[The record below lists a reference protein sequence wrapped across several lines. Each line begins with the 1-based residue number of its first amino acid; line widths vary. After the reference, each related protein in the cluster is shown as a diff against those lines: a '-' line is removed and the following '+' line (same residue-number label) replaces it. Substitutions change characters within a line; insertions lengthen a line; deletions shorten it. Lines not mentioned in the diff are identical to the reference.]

1 MPKRLHARAMSG
13 FDGSSGGF
21 GSPIHFTRAVKRC
34 LDDLM
39 ANDDNIR
46 LSPITMEATTNA
58 GYTEVDYHEL
68 TSSMLASARNKTRF
82 VTDSVNLY
90 TW

>member
-1 MPKRLHARAMSG
+1 
-13 FDGSSGGF
+13 
-21 GSPIHFTRAVKRC
+21 
-34 LDDLM
+34 M

-58 GYTEVDYHEL
+58 GYAEVDYHEL